1 MSRLTRLVDR
11 LGAMAFAASP
21 ALQRQWARRRAVR
34 SGDVPWAP
42 PPPALARVTVALVTT
57 AGVHL
62 DSDPPFDLDGRDGD
76 PTFRRIPRMADRRRL
91 VVSHGH
97 YDSRDARRDVNVV
110 LPLDRLEE
118 LAAAGRIGGVAPVH
132 YGFGWIRAVAPL
144 VGETAPVVAR
154 ELVAARVGAVVLT
167 PA

>member
-1 MSRLTRLVDR
+1 MSRLARLVDR

-21 ALQRQWARRRAVR
+21 ALQRHWARRRVVR
-34 SGDVPWAP
+34 STDVPWAP
-42 PPPALARVTVALVTT
+42 PPVALSAATVALVTT

-62 DSDPPFDLDGRDGD
+62 DTDPPFDLDARDGD
-76 PTFRRIPRMADRRRL
+76 PTFRRIPRGVDRRRL

-97 YDSRDARRDVNVV
+97 YDSRDVRRDVNVV

-132 YGFGWIRAVAPL
+132 YGFGWIRDVAPL
-144 VGETAPVVAR
+144 VGRTAPVVAR